1 MDQQLELLVKL
12 LQFYKGRYDGLDL
25 ESKFNDACEDLISTG
40 DLKRAV
46 YIKFCI
52 DNDIEP
58 KIKKPVAPRS
68 SSSSSSY
75 TDDGCGGG
83 RSYSRSSC

>member
-1 MDQQLELLVKL
+1 MDQQLELLTKL
-12 LQFYKGRYDGLDL
+12 LAFYRGRYEGTDL
-25 ESKFNDACEDLISTG
+25 ESKFNDACEDLINTG

-68 SSSSSSY
+68 SSSSSY
-75 TDDGCGGG
+75 TDDGCGNRG
-83 RSYSRSSC
+83 YTRSSC

>member
-1 MDQQLELLVKL
+1 MDQQIELLTKL
-12 LQFYKGRYDGLDL
+12 LSFYRGRYEGSTL
-25 ESKFNDACEDLISTG
+25 EAKFNEACDDLLSTG

-58 KIKKPVAPRS
+58 KIKKPVAPTRPS
-68 SSSSSSY
+68 SSSGYSN
-75 TDDGCGGG
+75 DGCGSS